1 MRVWFLARR
10 HEPFSPASFAQRKL
24 GGSESGLYYVAK
36 GLAALGHEVVVI
48 NRCGPEAGFYD
59 GVRYI
64 DVAGVSQWRGAARA
78 TPPDVLVICRAME
91 DVRTS
96 IPARAK
102 IFWAHDYQGVAVAPL
117 QPGLGRQLG
126 IAWRRATG
134 PLFNQRV
141 DRIVVIS
148 AFLGDV
154 FRWLFRSPADKLVI
168 VPQGI
173 DADLFAGPP
182 LPRAPVRFIHTS
194 VPDRGL
200 APLLQEVFPVLR
212 ARFADAELHVYSYQ
226 NLDAYRRLAT
236 AGVTL
241 HGWAPKPDLVRSLR
255 QSTLMLY
262 PATVEEMGCIA
273 ALESMA
279 AGTPAVTS
287 SLGVLP
293 ELAAGGRCG
302 IAVEGWPGTGDF
314 SPRFVDA
321 TVRLLSDPER
331 LAQMRIAAHD
341 YAITHHAWNAITL
354 RWQQVLQAS
363 LDGASSRRPTE
374 IDRDVCS

>member
-10 HEPFSPASFAQRKL
+10 HAPFSPASFAHRKL
-24 GGSESGLYYVAK
+24 GGSESGLYFVAK
-36 GLAALGHEVVVI
+36 GLAALGHEVVVV
-48 NRCGPEAGFYD
+48 NRCGPEAGIYD

-64 DVAGVSQWRGAARA
+64 DAAGVSPWLVAARA
-78 TPPDVLVICRAME
+78 TPPDALVICRAME
-91 DVRTS
+91 DVRIG

-102 IFWAHDYQGVAVAPL
+102 IFWAHDYQGVSVAPL
-117 QPGLGRQLG
+117 RPGLGRPLG

-134 PLFNQRV
+134 RLFHKRV

-154 FRWLFRSPADKLVI
+154 FRWLFHTPADKLVI

-173 DADLFAGPP
+173 QADLFAGPP
-182 LPRAPVRFIHTS
+182 VPRAPMRFIYTS

-200 APLLQEVFPVLR
+200 APLLQDVFPVLH
-212 ARFADAELHVYSYQ
+212 AGFPDAELHVYSYHI
-226 NLDAYRRLAT
+226 LDAYARYAT
-236 AGVTL
+236 PGVTL

-262 PATVEEMGCIA
+262 PATVEEMGCMA
-273 ALESMA
+273 ELESMA

-293 ELAAGGRCG
+293 ELAADGRRG
-302 IAVEGWPGTGDF
+302 IAVEGWPGKGDF
-314 SPRFVDA
+314 STRFVDA

-331 LAQMRIAAHD
+331 LARMRIAAHD
-341 YAITHHAWNAITL
+341 YTMTHHAWDAIAL
-354 RWQQVLQAS
+354 RWQKVLQAS
-363 LDGASSRRPTE
+363 LDGASNPRPTE
-374 IDRDVCS
+374 